1 MRMKEHLEDEINR
14 TAFACRNDPYDSAE
28 IVETLVDSAGYIL
41 AQQIGKDPKALND
54 ALEGLSDH
62 LFRAA
67 VSYVEILRSMDK
79 KCQ

>member
-1 MRMKEHLEDEINR
+1 MKMMEHLENEINR
-14 TAFACRNDPYDSAE
+14 TALACRNDPHSSAD

-41 AQQIGKDPKALND
+41 AQQIGDNPKALNS

-67 VSYVEILRSMDK
+67 AAYNEILRSTDK